1 MLMPKD
7 VKELAR
13 KGQCAGTEEMESEG
27 LGSWVSVASQSPLSL
42 CVSAAADFPM
52 PTSAVRMTEAAQGN
66 GQQAAHSVST
76 CQDTCLGNHHCM
88 TLKCCPHSILAI
100 SSGELRCHQ
109 QQPSGYC
116 LCSSCRKL
124 FFVLLSLHLNISTPR
139 SLYLLCCLFIP
150 STKILFQMYK
160 ILMLNSI
167 KK

>member
-1 MLMPKD
+1 MPKD

-88 TLKCCPHSILAI
+88 TLKSVLILYSPFPQE
-100 SSGELRCHQ
+100 SSGATNNNLVAIACVLPVENFFLFYLVYTSTY
-109 QQPSGYC
+109 PLLD
-116 LCSSCRKL
+116 LC
-124 FFVLLSLHLNISTPR
+124 ISYVVY
-139 SLYLLCCLFIP
+139 LYLVQRYYFKC
-150 STKILFQMYK
+150 
-160 ILMLNSI
+160 I
-167 KK
+167 KY